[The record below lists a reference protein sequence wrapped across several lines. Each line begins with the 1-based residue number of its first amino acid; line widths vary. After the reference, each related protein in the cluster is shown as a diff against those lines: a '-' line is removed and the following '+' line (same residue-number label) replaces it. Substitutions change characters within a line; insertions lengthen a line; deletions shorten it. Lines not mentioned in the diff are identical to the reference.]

1 MDMDKVIGN
10 FKSNGYHAVYFGTAA
25 EAADY
30 LCAQIRDTDVGIG
43 GSMTAQELNLGERLA
58 AKNTVY
64 WHWGQSSP
72 ETLPAAAGA
81 QVYVTSCNG
90 VSQTGELVNIDGTGN
105 RVASTLYGHDR
116 VYFVC
121 GINKLAPDCEGAIH
135 RARNIASPLNA
146 RRLGRKT
153 PCAVGELKCHNC
165 SSPERICK
173 ALVVLWKKP
182 NSIRHAEVVLV
193 GETLGY

>member
-1 MDMDKVIGN
+1 MDISTVIGN
-10 FKSNGYHAVYFGTAA
+10 FEKNGFHAVYFDTAA

-30 LCAQIRDTDVGIG
+30 LCTQIQDTDVGIG
-43 GSMTAQELNLGERLA
+43 GSMSAQELKLGELLA
-58 AKNTVY
+58 EKNNVF

-81 QVYVTSCNG
+81 QVYITSCNG
-90 VSQTGELVNIDGTGN
+90 LSETGELVNIDGTGN

-121 GINKLAPDCEGAIH
+121 GVNKLAPDCEGAIH
-135 RARNIASPLNA
+135 RARNVASPLNA

-153 PCAVGELKCHNC
+153 PCAVGELKCHDC

-193 GETLGY
+193 GQTLGY